1 MPARRQTSFFR
12 KIIGKPGD
20 WEWFQMIVAVLLV
33 IGTCNVYSSTFYMNI
48 ESGVSPY
55 SHVQRHLVSM
65 AMGIFLWWGVQKISP
80 AVVRKKVSLLAVLAI
95 IGLLAVFAAGRTV
108 NGATRWFAVGPFSV
122 QPSEL
127 AKVVAVIWCA
137 SGLEE
142 LMKSGQRICIF
153 GQIRRWLLHCLDKKH
168 GSSLRETFFYFKPL
182 WIPFLLS
189 LFVMEQPDMG
199 TAVLIMTFPLFLYIL
214 SGMPGK
220 EIIGMVLVGAAFLFL
235 LAVMEP
241 YRRERLLVLWDP
253 FSHANDMGYQTVQS
267 LIAVGSGGIFG
278 QGLGQGLAKYLYLP
292 EQYTDFAFAVLSQE
306 GGFFVS
312 LFMIFLYLILLLLGF
327 RMAKE
332 IPRLYP
338 ALLVY
343 GLSMM
348 IAVQGLL
355 NIAMVIGVFPVTGIP
370 LPFISYGGTS
380 LMMNLACVGLIGSAV
395 KYGKKMKQQDEREV
409 RIRGMSGQPVSL
421 DALSR
426 TWFHAPQ

>member
-1 MPARRQTSFFR
+1 MPAHRKTSFFR
-12 KIIGKPGD
+12 KIIGRPGD
-20 WEWFQMIVAVLLV
+20 WEWFELVVAILLV

-48 ESGVSPY
+48 ESGISPY
-55 SHVQRHLVSM
+55 AHVQRHLISM
-65 AMGIFLWWGVQKISP
+65 AMGIALCWGIQKISP
-80 AVVRKKVSLLAVLAI
+80 SVIRRNASLLAAAAI
-95 IGLLAVFAAGRTV
+95 LGLLAVFAAGRTV
-108 NGATRWFAVGPFSV
+108 NGATRWFAVGSFSV

-137 SGLEE
+137 SCLEE
-142 LMKSGQRICIF
+142 IMKSGRRICIF
-153 GQIRRWLLHCLDKKH
+153 GQIRRWLLHCLDKKR
-168 GSSLRETFFYFKPL
+168 GSSLKETFFYFKPL
-182 WIPFLLS
+182 WIPVLLAF
-189 LFVMEQPDMG
+189 FVMEQPDMG

-214 SGMPGK
+214 SGMPGR
-220 EIIGMVLVGAAFLFL
+220 EIIGMIGLGAVLLFS
-235 LAVMEP
+235 LAVIEP

-267 LIAVGSGGIFG
+267 LIAVGSGGLLG

-312 LFMIFLYLILLLLGF
+312 VLMIFLYLALLLLGF
-327 RMAKE
+327 RMAKD

-355 NIAMVIGVFPVTGIP
+355 NIAMVIGIFPVTGIP

-380 LMMNLACVGLIGSAV
+380 LMMNLACVGLIGGAV
-395 KYGKKMKQQDEREV
+395 KYGQKMKQQDEREA
-409 RIRGMSGQPVSL
+409 RIKEMSGQPVSL
-421 DALSR
+421 NELSR